1 MGAVVLG
8 AGPAH
13 AFYFA
18 TYEHT
23 KELMD
28 KVNVNNQV
36 SYGEYRKKIGIF
48 LNPHRAQCLV
58 SRTPF

>member
-36 SYGEYRKKIGIF
+36 SYGKRSLRLLID
-48 LNPHRAQCLV
+48 R
-58 SRTPF
+58 